1 MQTYVTTKTLEVIA
15 DFMEAYP
22 KETKQLNESVK
33 LRHANS
39 GDTEVVKDEY
49 KKGLL

>member
-1 MQTYVTTKTLEVIA
+1 MPKADTKDIQTYVTAKTLEVIA

-22 KETKQLNESVK
+22 KETKQLNEN
-33 LRHANS
+33 AI
-39 GDTEVVKDEY
+39 GKDEY